1 MMNKDMRFN
10 LLYRLGVFYH
20 QSHQYMKQYMA
31 EAELLS
37 MEQPL
42 VLYMIMSSQ
51 PVLQKDLAK
60 MMQVRPATISLHLKR
75 LEAEGY
81 IKRESGRNDKR
92 QTFVSLTDKGQAT
105 LQKGYESALAF
116 SHDMTS
122 ALSDEEVLLLRNLI
136 DKMLQAIKESKEES
150 HHV

>member
-42 VLYMIMSSQ
+42 VLYMIMRSQ

-60 MMQVRPATISLHLKR
+60 RMQFRPETISLHLK
-75 LEAEGY
+75 
-81 IKRESGRNDKR
+81 
-92 QTFVSLTDKGQAT
+92 
-105 LQKGYESALAF
+105 
-116 SHDMTS
+116 
-122 ALSDEEVLLLRNLI
+122 
-136 DKMLQAIKESKEES
+136 
-150 HHV
+150 

>member
-1 MMNKDMRFN
+1 MMNKDIRFS

-42 VLYMIMSSQ
+42 VLYMIMRSQ

-92 QTFVSLTDKGQAT
+92 QTFVSLTP
-105 LQKGYESALAF
+105 
-116 SHDMTS
+116 
-122 ALSDEEVLLLRNLI
+122 
-136 DKMLQAIKESKEES
+136 
-150 HHV
+150 

>member
-1 MMNKDMRFN
+1 MMNKDMRFS

-37 MEQPL
+37 MEKPL
-42 VLYMIMSSQ
+42 VLYMIMRSQ

-92 QTFVSLTDKGQAT
+92 QTFVSLTDKGQTT
-105 LQKGYESALAF
+105 LQKGYENVLAF

-122 ALSDEEVLLLRNLI
+122 VLSDEEVLLLRNLI

>member
-1 MMNKDMRFN
+1 M
-10 LLYRLGVFYH
+10 G
-20 QSHQYMKQYMA
+20 
-31 EAELLS
+31 
-37 MEQPL
+37 
-42 VLYMIMSSQ
+42 
-51 PVLQKDLAK
+51 
-60 MMQVRPATISLHLKR
+60 KR

-92 QTFVSLTDKGQAT
+92 QTYVSLTDKGQTT
-105 LQKGYESALAF
+105 LQKGYESSLAF

>member
-1 MMNKDMRFN
+1 MMNKDMRFS

-42 VLYMIMSSQ
+42 VLYMIMRSQ

-81 IKRESGRNDKR
+81 IKRESGRKDKR
-92 QTFVSLTDKGQAT
+92 QTFVSLTDKGQTT
-105 LQKGYESALAF
+105 LQKGYESVLAF

-122 ALSDEEVLLLRNLI
+122 ALSDEEVLSLRKLI